1 VRRLRDRRPL
11 RGHPVSRPRVLR
23 CAACAR
29 RIRPHHPHIGIEDLA
44 TGEEFSYHARCRERL
59 VLETAARMERGKAYA
74 MHHYHSALCPDE
86 APGFG
91 CSGGC
96 FDTPMAAAN

>member
-1 VRRLRDRRPL
+1 M
-11 RGHPVSRPRVLR
+11 SRPKVIR

-29 RIRPHHPHIGIEDLA
+29 RIRPHHPHIGVEDLQ
-44 TGEEFSYHARCRERL
+44 TGEEFSYHARGDCQERL

-74 MHHYHSALCPDE
+74 MHHYHSALCPDT

-91 CSGGC
+91 CAGGC
-96 FDTPMAAAN
+96 FDAPMAVAN

>member
-1 VRRLRDRRPL
+1 M
-11 RGHPVSRPRVLR
+11 SRPRVLR

>member
-1 VRRLRDRRPL
+1 
-11 RGHPVSRPRVLR
+11 VSRPRVLR